1 MAESSN
7 NNNVIPRH
15 LTEHTYSRLKDQ
27 YAPNLYDKWLD
38 KTEPSKHVLDDIIVA
53 ALLIE
58 LWRNM
63 YGVVPASEVTD
74 ETRDSSQFPGFV
86 DIACGNGVVVYVL
99 LMEGY
104 SGYGLDARRRE
115 TWTIFPKSVQEK
127 LKERICIPKP
137 FLDATNT
144 GEIGADIHT
153 GDFPPETF
161 IISNRA
167 DEMTVWT
174 PLMAAL
180 SCLASPLPFLA
191 IPCCS
196 HSLSGTS
203 YRYPAPANNIQ
214 SKGHGT
220 HLNTTQSHDDIVEQ
234 APQPASG
241 DLRALRLAKDKE
253 KNANGRWDSMYGSLT
268 AKAMSIAEEI
278 GFEVEVFLLP
288 LSTTRNMGVVGG
300 RQLAAQ
306 QWKTRAKQRNLAP
319 ASVDHHHNNSKT
331 AELIQ
336 KITEITQRECSR
348 DGGIQNAA
356 RAWIERAQSL
366 NSGQSSGNQAH

>member
-1 MAESSN
+1 MAACSN
-7 NNNVIPRH
+7 DNVIPRH
-15 LTEHTYSRLKDQ
+15 LTEHTYARLKDQ
-27 YAPNLYDKWLD
+27 YAQNLYDKWLD
-38 KTEPSKHVLDDIIVA
+38 KTEPAKHVLDDLVVA
-53 ALLIE
+53 AFLIE
-58 LWRNM
+58 LWRDI
-63 YGVVPASEVTD
+63 YGVVPASETTD
-74 ETRDSSQFPGFV
+74 VTRDSLFPGFV

-104 SGYGLDARRRE
+104 SGYGLDAHRRE
-115 TWTIFPKSVQEK
+115 TWTVFPESVQER
-127 LKERICIPKP
+127 LKENIYIPKP
-137 FLDATNT
+137 FLDVAKIR
-144 GEIGADIHT
+144 EIGADVHT

-180 SCLASPLPFLA
+180 ACPASPLAFLA

-203 YRYPAPANNIQ
+203 YRYPAPTNNI
-214 SKGHGT
+214 KLNGH
-220 HLNTTQSHDDIVEQ
+220 HAHRNTSQSHDDIVEQ

-253 KNANGRWDSMYGSLT
+253 KTADGRWGSMYGSLT
-268 AKAMSIAEEI
+268 AKTMNIAEEV
-278 GFEVEVFLLP
+278 GFEVEATLLP
-288 LSTTRNMGVVGG
+288 VSTTRNMGVVGG
-300 RQLAAQ
+300 RQLVAQ
-306 QWKTRAKQRNLAP
+306 EWKTRAKQGYLAP
-319 ASVDHHHNNSKT
+319 ASVEHHRNNSKT
-331 AELIQ
+331 AELLQ

-366 NSGQSSGNQAH
+366 NSGQLSGNQAH